1 METTAYDFLRRYDFE
16 DLRRRIYAQTAED
29 VERALAQPY
38 RTTEDFIALVS
49 PAAVPYLEVMAREAH
64 RLTIERY
71 GKTLQQIGRAHV

>member
-16 DLRRRIYAQTAED
+16 ALRRSIYDQTAED
-29 VERALAQPY
+29 VERAISQPY

-71 GKTLQQIGRAHV
+71 GKTLQP